1 MQIEDECRQEVR
13 NRLNR
18 AEGQIRGIL
27 NMIEE
32 GRDCSD
38 ILMQIAAVSKAIDSA
53 GLRIVTEGMRQC
65 AAAEVTG
72 EEPPMD
78 RDRLEKLFL
87 SLS

>member
-1 MQIEDECRQEVR
+1 MNIEDECRTEVT

-18 AEGQIRGIL
+18 AQGQIRGIL

-38 ILMQIAAVSKAIDSA
+38 VLVQIAAVSKAIDSA
-53 GLRIVTEGMRQC
+53 GIRIVTEGMRQC
-65 AAAEVTG
+65 AAAEATG
-72 EEPPMD
+72 DEPPMD
-78 RDRLEKLFL
+78 QERLEKLFL

>member
-1 MQIEDECRQEVR
+1 MNIDDACRTEVT

-18 AEGQIRGIL
+18 AQGQIRGIL
-27 NMIEE
+27 NMVTE

-38 ILMQIAAVSKAIDSA
+38 ILIQVAAVSKAIDSA

-65 AAAEVTG
+65 AAAEAAG

-78 RDRLEKLFL
+78 PDRLEKLFL